1 MLNLPL
7 QNTYMLNDVMDVAYK
22 GDVLDGLPSAVN
34 ISDANGDFIYVNKQA
49 CALTGYSENELLGR
63 HWSILYSEETYN
75 ALLPKFEKL
84 LANKS
89 WSGSV
94 TMQRKDGSLFPA
106 YISLSV
112 LPSGLFSCV
121 FNNIEDQINQQ
132 IKLDD
137 LSQAVASTMDGI
149 ALLDADGK
157 YYYLNEKHITHFGY
171 KREEELLGK
180 TWQVFYPEYEVKRIE
195 EDLFPKLARDG
206 RWQGETTGVCK
217 DGTPIYQE
225 ITLTGLPHGGLI
237 CIMRNITEKKLRENE
252 IRKLALVASNT
263 NNAVVITNALQ
274 QIEWM
279 NEKAETIFE
288 RTQDYIANASLYDVL
303 QDMHLKQD
311 VIDTLRQNIDKGVSG
326 KLDIQLQKKHGEDVW
341 LSLSINPVYEK
352 AGVVN
357 YVCLFWDVTDSKEAE
372 SKLTTALN
380 KEKSLNELKTH
391 FVNLTSHEFRTP
403 LTSIQSSLDI
413 LKLLYERDV
422 VLSKDKLGRHLEQI
436 EFEIDKMKELM
447 DNVLVL
453 GKINS
458 GKIDYKPKVYAVV
471 DFVKEV
477 IHSNRIKQ
485 FGKSVTLKINGL
497 EGEVFCD
504 KRLLEHILYNLLINA
519 LKYSPDSDKDPVVEL
534 NFNNH
539 SLLISITDYGI
550 GIPIEDQPQIF
561 ESFYR
566 ASNTQNMAGTGL
578 GLPIVKQFVELH
590 GGTIWFESI
599 PGNKTVFSFK
609 IPLQDE
615 ENISC

>member
-1 MLNLPL
+1 MLILPL
-7 QNTYMLNDVMDVAYK
+7 QNSYMLNDLMDVAYK
-22 GDVLDGLPSAVN
+22 GDVLDVLPSAVN
-34 ISDANGDFIYVNKQA
+34 ISDDNGNFIYVNQQA
-49 CALTGYSENELLGR
+49 CEITGYSEDELLGR
-63 HWSILYSEETYN
+63 NWSILYSPEEY
-75 ALLPKFEKL
+75 LDSQPKFEL
-84 LANKS
+84 LLLKKK
-89 WSGSV
+89 WSGQV
-94 TMQRKDGSLFPA
+94 TMQRKNGSSFPA
-106 YISLSV
+106 YVSLSV

-121 FNNIEDQINQQ
+121 FSNIEEQISQQ
-132 IKLDD
+132 TKLND

-149 ALLDADGK
+149 ALLNAEGK

-171 KREEELLGK
+171 TREEELLGK
-180 TWQVFYPEYEVKRIE
+180 TWQVFYPDYEVKRIE

-237 CIMRNITEKKLRENE
+237 CIMRNITEKKVRDNE

-279 NEKAETIFE
+279 NEKAEIIFE
-288 RTQDYIANASLYDVL
+288 RSQQDINRSSLLDVL
-303 QDMHLKQD
+303 AEMQLEKG
-311 VIDTLRQNIDKGVSG
+311 VIETLQRNIDKGVSG
-326 KLDIQLQKKHGEDVW
+326 KLDIHLQKKHGEDVW

-357 YVCLFWDVTDSKEAE
+357 YVCLFWDVTDSKDAE
-372 SKLTTALN
+372 NKLTTALN
-380 KEKSLNELKTH
+380 KEKSLNDLKTH

-413 LKLLYERDV
+413 IKLLYERDV
-422 VLSKDKLGRHLEQI
+422 VLSRDKLGRHLEQM
-436 EFEIDKMKELM
+436 EYEVDRMKELM

-458 GKIDYKPKVYAVV
+458 GKIDYKPKMNDVV
-471 DFVKEV
+471 ELVKEIV
-477 IHSNRIKQ
+477 QSSRIKQ
-485 FGKSVTLKINGL
+485 FGKTVTLNITGL
-497 EGEVFCD
+497 VTEVFSD
-504 KRLLEHILYNLLINA
+504 KRLLEHILYNLIINA
-519 LKYSPDSDKDPVVEL
+519 LKYSPDSDKSPVIDMS
-534 NFNNH
+534 FKKQ
-539 SLLISITDYGI
+539 SLQFSVTDYGI
-550 GIPIEDQPQIF
+550 GIPMNDQAHIF

-590 GGTIWFESI
+590 SGAIWFESS
-599 PGNKTVFSFK
+599 PGNKTVFSFE
-609 IPLQDE
+609 IPF
-615 ENISC
+615 I

>member
-1 MLNLPL
+1 
-7 QNTYMLNDVMDVAYK
+7 MDVAYK
-22 GDVLDGLPSAVN
+22 GDVLDVLPSAVN
-34 ISDANGDFIYVNKQA
+34 ISDDNGNFIYVNQQA
-49 CALTGYSENELLGR
+49 CEITGYSEDELLGR
-63 HWSILYSEETYN
+63 NWSILYSPEEY
-75 ALLPKFEKL
+75 LDSQPKFEL
-84 LANKS
+84 LLLKKK
-89 WSGSV
+89 WSGQV
-94 TMQRKDGSLFPA
+94 TMQRKNGSSFPA
-106 YISLSV
+106 YVSLSV

-121 FNNIEDQINQQ
+121 FSNIEEQISQQ
-132 IKLDD
+132 TKLND

-149 ALLDADGK
+149 ALLNAEGK

-171 KREEELLGK
+171 TREEELLGK
-180 TWQVFYPEYEVKRIE
+180 TWQVFYPDYEVKRIE

-237 CIMRNITEKKLRENE
+237 CIMRNITEKKVRDNE

-279 NEKAETIFE
+279 NEKAEIIFE
-288 RTQDYIANASLYDVL
+288 RSQQDINRSSLLDVL
-303 QDMHLKQD
+303 AEMQLEKG
-311 VIDTLRQNIDKGVSG
+311 VIETLQRNIDKGVSG
-326 KLDIQLQKKHGEDVW
+326 KLDIHLQKKHGEDVW

-357 YVCLFWDVTDSKEAE
+357 YVCLFWDVTDSKDAE
-372 SKLTTALN
+372 NKLTTALN
-380 KEKSLNELKTH
+380 KEKSLNDLKTH

-413 LKLLYERDV
+413 IKLLYERDV
-422 VLSKDKLGRHLEQI
+422 VLSRDKLGRHLEQM
-436 EFEIDKMKELM
+436 EYEVDRMKELM

-458 GKIDYKPKVYAVV
+458 GKIDYKPKMNDVV
-471 DFVKEV
+471 ELVKEIV
-477 IHSNRIKQ
+477 QSSRIKQ
-485 FGKSVTLKINGL
+485 FGKTVTLNITGL
-497 EGEVFCD
+497 VTEVFSD
-504 KRLLEHILYNLLINA
+504 KRLLEHILYNLIINA
-519 LKYSPDSDKDPVVEL
+519 LKYSPDSDKSPVIDMS
-534 NFNNH
+534 FKKQ
-539 SLLISITDYGI
+539 SLQFSVTDYGI
-550 GIPIEDQPQIF
+550 GIPMNDQAHIF

-590 GGTIWFESI
+590 SGAIWFESS
-599 PGNKTVFSFK
+599 PGNKTVFSFE
-609 IPLQDE
+609 IPF
-615 ENISC
+615 I

>member
-1 MLNLPL
+1 MLTLPL
-7 QNTYMLNDVMDVAYK
+7 QNSYRTNRLKMYK
-22 GDVLDGLPSAVN
+22 GDVLLNLPVALN
-34 ISDANGDFIYVNKQA
+34 ISDANGDFIYSNEQVSS
-49 CALTGYSENELLGR
+49 LTGYSPDELMGK
-63 HWSILYSEETYN
+63 HWSVLYSDQTYKS
-75 ALLPKFEKL
+75 LIPKFEIF
-84 LANKS
+84 LANKK
-89 WSGSV
+89 WSGQV
-94 TMQRKDGSLFPA
+94 TIQRKNGTSFPA
-106 YISLSV
+106 YVSLSV
-112 LPSGLFSCV
+112 LPTGLFSCV
-121 FNNIEDQINQQ
+121 FHNIEEQISQQ
-132 IKLDD
+132 KYLND

-149 ALLDADGK
+149 ALLDAEGK
-157 YYYLNEKHITHFGY
+157 YYYLNQKHITHFGY
-171 KREEELLGK
+171 TREEELLGK
-180 TWQVFYPEYEVKRIE
+180 TWQVLYPDDEIKRIE

-252 IRKLALVASNT
+252 IKKLALVARNT

-279 NEKAETIFE
+279 NEKAEIIFE
-288 RTQDYIANASLYDVL
+288 RPYHDITSSTLF
-303 QDMHLKQD
+303 DMLEEMQLDKEA
-311 VIDTLRQNIDKGVSG
+311 IKTLRQNIDKGVAG
-326 KLDIQLQKKHGEDVW
+326 KLEIHLQKWHGEEVW
-341 LSLSINPVYEK
+341 LSLSITPVYEK

-357 YVCLFWDVTDSKEAE
+357 YVCLFWDVTDSKVAE

-403 LTSIQSSLDI
+403 LASVQSSLDI
-413 LKLLYERDV
+413 LKLLYKRDA
-422 VLSKDKLGRHLEQI
+422 VLSKDKLGKHLEQM
-436 EFEIDKMKELM
+436 EFEIDRMKELM

-458 GKIDYKPKVYAVV
+458 GKIDYCPKAFEVV
-471 DFVKEV
+471 DLVKQV
-477 IHSNRIKQ
+477 THSSRVKD
-485 FGKSVTLKINGL
+485 FGKSVTLKINGP

-504 KRLLEHILYNLLINA
+504 RRLLEHILYNLLINA
-519 LKYSPDSDKDPVVEL
+519 LKYSQDSDKDPVVEL

-550 GIPIEDQPQIF
+550 GIPLEDQSQIF

-566 ASNTQNMAGTGL
+566 AKNTQNIAGTGL

-599 PGNKTVFSFK
+599 PGNKTTFSFQ
-609 IPLQDE
+609 IPIAYE
-615 ENISC
+615 EDTSGRG